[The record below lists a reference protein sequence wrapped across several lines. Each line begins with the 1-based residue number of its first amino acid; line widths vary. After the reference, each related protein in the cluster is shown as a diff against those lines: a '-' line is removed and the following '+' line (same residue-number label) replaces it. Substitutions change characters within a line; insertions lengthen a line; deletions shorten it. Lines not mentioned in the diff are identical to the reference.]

1 MTAILSGIKSLQTF
15 LWSFPMLFLLMGT
28 HIYFTFRLHFIQR
41 KIPEGIVL
49 SFSGKGQGGRKGSA
63 FSALA
68 TALAAT
74 IGTGNI
80 IGMSTAI
87 AIGGPGAVF
96 WCWLTGV
103 FGIATCYAECYLSV
117 KYRTR
122 KEDGFFKGG
131 PMYVMERALHQ
142 KSAAIVFSFAVILAS
157 FGIGSSV
164 QSQSICAAVNQQIS
178 VSPKV
183 VGVMT
188 ACLAAAVILGGAEQ
202 ITKVCIWLVPFMSV
216 FYLSGCFILFWLN
229 RSVLPETI
237 KWIMDS
243 AFSFKSV
250 LGGSAGGVMLL
261 GMKTGISRGL
271 FTNEA
276 GLGSVPMA
284 AASAGIDSPEQ
295 QSLIS
300 MTGPFWDTVV
310 MCAITGI
317 AIVSS
322 MIKQPERFAGVSDE
336 QLCFRAFAGLP
347 AYGSEM
353 LSISLCL
360 FAFATII
367 GWSYYGE
374 CAVKYLGKGHG
385 ILLYRIFYIFTVYVG
400 AVISLDHVW
409 MMSDLFNS
417 FMAFPNLMC
426 LWILRKDVIQSV
438 EKEKTER
445 RNQNVSCF

>member
-1 MTAILSGIKSLQTF
+1 MTSFFFGIKSLQTF
-15 LWSFPMLFLLMGT
+15 LWNFPMLFLLMGT

-41 KIPEGIVL
+41 KVPKGIML
-49 SFSGKGQGGRKGSA
+49 SFSKKGQGGRKGSA

-80 IGMSTAI
+80 IGVSTAI

-103 FGIATCYAECYLSV
+103 LGIATCYAECYLSV
-117 KYRTR
+117 KYRIR
-122 KEDGFFKGG
+122 EPEGDFRGG
-131 PMYVMERALHQ
+131 PMYVMERALNQ
-142 KSAAIVFSFAVILAS
+142 KSAAIIFSVTVILAS

-164 QSQSICAAVNQQIS
+164 QSQSICAAVNQQID

-183 VGVMT
+183 IGVLT
-188 ACLAAAVILGGAEQ
+188 ACLAAAVILGGAGQ
-202 ITKVCIWLVPFMSV
+202 ITKVCTWLVPVMSM
-216 FYLSGCFILFWLN
+216 FYLTGCLTLLWLN

-237 KWIMDS
+237 KWIVQS

-250 LGGSAGGVMLL
+250 LGGSAGGAMIL
-261 GMKTGISRGL
+261 GMKVGISRGL

-336 QLCFRAFAGLP
+336 QLCFRAFEELSVH
-347 AYGSEM
+347 GSTM
-353 LSISLCL
+353 LSISLSL

-367 GWSYYGE
+367 GWNYYGE
-374 CAVKYLGKGHG
+374 CAVKYLGKGRG
-385 ILLYRIFYIFTVYVG
+385 ILLYRVLYILTVYAG
-400 AVISLDHVW
+400 AIVSMDSVW
-409 MMSDLFNS
+409 ILSDLLNS
-417 FMAFPNLMC
+417 FMALPNLLS
-426 LWILRKDVIQSV
+426 LWMLRKDVIQSV
-438 EKEKTER
+438 GVNKTKKQ
-445 RNQNVSCF
+445 NPNVSCF